1 MARSKLK
8 LVSLNTRGLG
18 DKKKRRTVFKWLQSN
33 HSKREG
39 IIFLQETH
47 TTELSEQIWKK
58 DWDGQAF
65 FSHGTCGSRGVAILI
80 PKNMSITVNNKI
92 TDDNGRLII
101 LDCKIDD
108 ENFVLVNIY
117 APTKDH
123 QQDQIALLQD
133 LNELLRDYIDQ
144 NLIIGGDFNTYLDT
158 KLDKHGG
165 INENISDYAKQIIE
179 FNSEYNLIDIWRV
192 LHPDDK
198 RYTWRGHTR
207 GGHVS
212 SRLDYWF
219 ISTQLVYNIRYTT

>member
-8 LVSLNTRGLG
+8 LASLNTRGLG
-18 DKKKRRTVFKWLQSN
+18 DKKKRRTVLKWLQSN

-80 PKNMSITVNNKI
+80 PKSMSITVNNRI

-101 LDCKIDD
+101 LHCKIDD
-108 ENFVLVNIY
+108 EKFVLVNIY

-123 QQDQIALLQD
+123 QHDQIALLQD
-133 LNELLRDYIDQ
+133 LNE
-144 NLIIGGDFNTYLDT
+144 
-158 KLDKHGG
+158 
-165 INENISDYAKQIIE
+165 
-179 FNSEYNLIDIWRV
+179 
-192 LHPDDK
+192 
-198 RYTWRGHTR
+198 
-207 GGHVS
+207 
-212 SRLDYWF
+212 
-219 ISTQLVYNIRYTT
+219 